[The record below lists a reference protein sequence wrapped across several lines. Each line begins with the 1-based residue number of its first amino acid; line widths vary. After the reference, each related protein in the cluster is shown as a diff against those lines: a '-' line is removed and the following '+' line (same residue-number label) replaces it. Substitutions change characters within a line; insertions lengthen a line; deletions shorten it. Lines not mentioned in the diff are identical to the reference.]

1 MKGSDTARVSL
12 VLIRGYLCIT
22 TLWKCL
28 YVLRRCE
35 SVTTQFG
42 VSQSAPSVLALVLN
56 CRIHVVF
63 TFVYEGFWH
72 CKSVTSFDPRIFMY
86 YDAVK
91 MSLCTET
98 LWKCHYTVWCFAK
111 RSERPV
117 ALVLN
122 CRIHIR
128 VWRVLTL
135 QECHFFWSEDIY
147 VLHAVKVSLCTE
159 TLWRCHYTVWWF
171 AKRSERPCI
180 SLELSYSHSCM
191 KGSDTA
197 RVSLVLIRGYLC
209 ITTLWKCLYVLRR
222 CESVTTQFGASQSAP
237 SVLALVLNCRI
248 NIRVWRVLTLQ
259 ECH

>member
-1 MKGSDTARVSL
+1 MKVSL
-12 VLIRGYLCIT
+12 CT
-22 TLWKCL
+22 ETLWKCH
-28 YVLRRCE
+28 YTVWCFAKRSERPCI
-35 SVTTQFG
+35 G
-42 VSQSAPSVLALVLN
+42 LAT
-56 CRIHVVF
+56 VVF

-91 MSLCTET
+91 VSLCTET

-111 RSERPV
+111 RSERPCV
-117 ALVLN
+117 
-122 CRIHIR
+122 
-128 VWRVLTL
+128 
-135 QECHFFWSEDIY
+135 
-147 VLHAVKVSLCTE
+147 
-159 TLWRCHYTVWWF
+159 
-171 AKRSERPCI
+171 

-197 RVSLVLIRGYLC
+197 RVLLVLIRGYLC

-222 CESVTTQFGASQSAP
+222 CKSVTTQFGVSQSAP